1 MGTPIMYSAKDMVC
15 AKIDTWREL
24 MVEYNSQF
32 SPGDTLGYIK
42 ECCEEYDLDIKVV
55 KEIFD
60 ECEEPYYYII
70 DKDEISNQYYF
81 CEGDDGYYTDEDG
94 AMVRTDKDDEDTLTN
109 EI

>member
-1 MGTPIMYSAKDMVC
+1 MGTPKMYSAKDIVF
-15 AKIDTWREL
+15 AKVNTWRDCLNDCGVKLVRDDVLE
-24 MVEYNSQF
+24 
-32 SPGDTLGYIK
+32 YIK
-42 ECCEEYDLDIKVV
+42 GCCEEHDLDIKVV

-94 AMVRTDKDDEDTLTN
+94 AMVRTDKDDDDN
-109 EI
+109 